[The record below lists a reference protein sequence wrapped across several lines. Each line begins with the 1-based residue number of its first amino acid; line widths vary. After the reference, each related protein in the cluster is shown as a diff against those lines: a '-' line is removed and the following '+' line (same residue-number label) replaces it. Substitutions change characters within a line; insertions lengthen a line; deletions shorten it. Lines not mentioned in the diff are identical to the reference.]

1 MKNICITDS
10 MVEKLRERVKPYLT
24 EKRYS
29 HTLGVEREA
38 ASLGRLFLPDD
49 INRLRCAALLHDIT
63 KKQSAEEQLAL
74 CRELGIEP
82 DDEVLAAPKLFHSI
96 TGAAL
101 AERAF
106 PEYADTSVI
115 SGIRWHTTGY
125 AGMTMFESVIYLA
138 DYIEDTRTFEDCVTL
153 RKFFYEGLSAA
164 DSESEKYTVFL
175 KTMVLSFDMTVK
187 NLIEEE
193 SLIDRNTV
201 EARNSFIM
209 KLRET
214 ERKK

>member
-24 EKRYS
+24 EKRYA

-49 INRLRCAALLHDIT
+49 INKLRCAALLHDIT

-101 AERAF
+101 AERDF
-106 PEYADTSVI
+106 PEYADASVI

-125 AGMTMFESVIYLA
+125 AGMTMFESIIYLA

-153 RKFFYEGLSAA
+153 RNFFYLGLCAA
-164 DSESEKYTVFL
+164 GSESEKYTVFL

-187 NLIEEE
+187 NLIEEA